1 MRQHNGTE
9 VIEIIH
15 TRQRNKLLSDGRKNE
30 RFCRPPI
37 KKIDIDAT
45 SNEIVA
51 VCYIEALCRSLPNLL
66 YTAE

>member
-15 TRQRNKLLSDGRKNE
+15 TRQCNKLLSDGRKNE
-30 RFCRPPI
+30 RFRRPLI

-51 VCYIEALCRSLPNLL
+51 APLPGAGTLCERF
-66 YTAE
+66 